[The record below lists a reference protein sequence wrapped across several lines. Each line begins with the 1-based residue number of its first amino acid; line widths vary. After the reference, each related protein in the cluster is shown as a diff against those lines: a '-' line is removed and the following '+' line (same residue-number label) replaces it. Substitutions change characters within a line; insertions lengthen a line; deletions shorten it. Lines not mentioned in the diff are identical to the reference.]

1 MGKIINIIKEK
12 KFKFICFFWIVI
24 SIQFVMGGRLQTTG
38 FIANNILEIIIDI
51 FKIIGLSVIFI
62 VLHYCSLELIN
73 KIKKIDQNKEKK
85 ECKNILK
92 KDRWIIYFF
101 IIIICWIPVLL
112 AFYPCCIDYDGGYQ
126 IHNYYFF
133 NNMQHHPILITKLY
147 TLFYVIGLKINS
159 PTIGMYI
166 FSICQM
172 TFMALTFSYCVK
184 FIEDETNNEW
194 IRNISI
200 IFYALYPYNQLFSI
214 MTTKD
219 VIFAGLFLIF
229 IISLYKMLKDNYKIG
244 DYIFI
249 IIIGFVMLFSRN
261 NAFYTI
267 IVSLPF
273 ILLILKNSKKQ
284 IKQVLIVFLTI
295 VVSYKCLNNL
305 LYKNTTININ
315 KSTQIVEK
323 KASNDEGSM
332 RLAFFSQAVGKIS
345 KDKEGELTEY
355 EKEKIKYY
363 FTDYKKM
370 RQEYFGN
377 IADKSLGNTKCSIVG
392 KEKKDFF
399 KFMLELFKKYPT
411 TFIESYL
418 NTTRGYWYINDNS
431 FCNITMYKHVGAIE
445 LYGYEIGTGKYKVV
459 LDSKFPILKSFYKY
473 MFCNNAYRNIPVLYV
488 FFQPGIYFYIVLAFL
503 LYEIYK
509 KELCKLVVAVFMF
522 VFYASCYMANCSIVR
537 YIYPIIVCMPFIMGL
552 VINNEK
558 DIINEHERKK

>member
-1 MGKIINIIKEK
+1 MKEIFNVIKEK
-12 KFKFICFFWIVI
+12 KFKFICFFWIVV

-38 FIANNILEIIIDI
+38 HIANDFFEFIIDI
-51 FKIIGLSVIFI
+51 FKIIGLSIIFI
-62 VLHYCSLELIN
+62 VLHYCVLELTK
-73 KIKKIDQNKEKK
+73 KIKKTNQNKDKK
-85 ECKNILK
+85 EFKNILK
-92 KDRWIIYFF
+92 NDRLMIYFF
-101 IIIICWIPVLL
+101 IIIISWIPVLL

-126 IHNYYFF
+126 IRNYYFF

-172 TFMALTFSYCVK
+172 TFMGLTFSYCVK
-184 FIEDETNNEW
+184 FIEDETNNKC

-200 IFYALYPYNQLFSI
+200 IFYALHPYNQLFP
-214 MTTKD
+214 MTTTKD

-229 IISLYKMLKDNYKIG
+229 IISMYKMLKDNYKIG

-249 IIIGFVMLFSRN
+249 IIIGFIMLFSRN
-261 NAFYTI
+261 NAIYTL

-273 ILLILKNSKKQ
+273 ILLILKNNKKQ
-284 IKQVLIVFLTI
+284 IKQVVIVFLAI
-295 VVSYKCLNNL
+295 IVSYKCLNNL

-315 KSTQIVEK
+315 KSTEIVEK

-345 KDKEGELTEY
+345 KDKENELTEY
-355 EKEKIKYY
+355 EKEKINYY

-370 RQEYFGN
+370 GNEYFGN
-377 IADKSLGNTKCSIVG
+377 IADKSLGNTKGSIVS
-392 KEKKDFF
+392 KEKKEFF
-399 KFMLELFKKYPT
+399 KFMLELLKKYPT
-411 TFIESYL
+411 TFIEAYL

-431 FCNITMYKHVGAIE
+431 FCNIKMYNHMGAIE
-445 LYGYEIGTGKYKVV
+445 LYGYGIGTGKYKVFF
-459 LDSKFPILKSFYKY
+459 DSKFPILKTYYKY

-488 FFQPGIYFYIVLAFL
+488 IFQPGIYFYAVFAFL

-509 KELCKLVVAVFMF
+509 KELSKLVVAVFMF

-558 DIINEHERKK
+558 YIIKNEEREK